1 MMKKFIGRNFVI
13 IILALAALGTALP
26 APIDTFPGNRYVGR
40 ICLIFCFMITA
51 AGLDEGG
58 VYHLIHS
65 RMRGRLS
72 PAAAYFIILTVCYF
86 SGAIITPYGAVITAA
101 PLLLKLFDGKTLLFA
116 FPAVSAAATLGGF
129 LSPVSSFYNAF
140 FTFSG
145 GVSPDVLVLELLPFS
160 LAGFALVFAASLPVG
175 KAYSQYDGIREVHPE
190 PVYISVFLILLII
203 TVLAVGGLFD
213 GIAAF
218 ISVCL
223 VIVIL
228 EPKLMRKPDY
238 PMLVMLFL
246 LSVTAWNITRTDL
259 LPLPENPFFAAVM
272 LTNVISA
279 ENAAAFLSE
288 SGITSEILTAGINIG
303 AAGFIFATP
312 AALAAYSYTVSSD
325 NSKPVAALGV
335 FAAQGIIL
343 TAALSAMYFVIN

>member
-1 MMKKFIGRNFVI
+1 VKRNFVI

-40 ICLIFCFMITA
+40 ICLIFCFMIAA

-58 VYHLIHS
+58 IYHLINS
-65 RMRGRLS
+65 KIRGRLS
-72 PAAAYFIILTVCYF
+72 PTAAYFLLSAVSYLL
-86 SGAIITPYGAVITAA
+86 GALISPYGIVIVMA

-116 FPAVSAAATLGGF
+116 FPMTAAAATLGGF

-140 FTFSG
+140 FTFG
-145 GVSPDVLVLELLPFS
+145 GELKPDDLVLELLPYS
-160 LAGFALVFAASLPVG
+160 IVGFVIVIAASLPIT
-175 KAYSQYDGIREVHPE
+175 KTFSQYDGIREIHPE
-190 PVYISVFLILLII
+190 PVYVCVFIILLGI
-203 TVLAVGGLFD
+203 TALAVGDLFN

-218 ISVCL
+218 VSVCL

-238 PMLVMLFL
+238 PMLIMLFL
-246 LSVTAWNITRTDL
+246 LSVTAWNITRADL
-259 LPLPENPFFAAVM
+259 ISLPENPFFASVA
-272 LTNVISA
+272 LSNIISA
-279 ENAAAFLSE
+279 ENAAEFLAE
-288 SGITSEILTAGINIG
+288 SGITPRILIAGINIG

-312 AALAAYSYTVSSD
+312 ATLAAYSYAVSSE
-325 NSKPVAALGV
+325 NAKPIVILGI
-335 FAAQGIIL
+335 FAAQGIVL